1 MAEWFKAP
9 VLKIGVREYRE
20 FESHSIRMY
29 LLIVLLPLIG
39 SLIAGF
45 FGRFI
50 GPQGATFLT
59 PLCVFTSF
67 LFSTVAFYEV
77 ALCQSPCTIKL
88 FSWINSEMM
97 DFHWGFLFDSL
108 TVVMLIVVTC
118 VSTIVHLYSIGYME
132 TDPHLSRFMSY
143 LSLFTFFMLILVT
156 ADNLIQMFVG
166 WEGVGLCS
174 YLLIN
179 FWHTRLQANKAA
191 IKAVIVNRVGDFGLV
206 LGVLGIFYL
215 FKTVNYS
222 TLFALVPYVA
232 NNSDLTLNILGFNF
246 NILTYICIFLFIGSV
261 GKSAQIGLHTWLP
274 DAMEGPTPVSALI
287 HAATMVTAGVFLLA
301 RCSPLFEYSPDALL
315 VVTFMGAMTA
325 FFAATTALVQ
335 NDLKR
340 VIAYSTCSQLG
351 YMVFACGISNYSV
364 SVFHLANHA
373 FFKALLF
380 LSAGSVIHA
389 LADEQD
395 MRKMGGVIKLV
406 PYTYAMMFIGSL
418 SLMGFPF
425 LTGFYSKDAI
435 LELAYGSFS
444 VNGHFAHW
452 LGTVSAFMTAFYSM
466 RLIYLTFINRTNA
479 FKQSIQNAHDLPKI
493 MGFPL
498 TVLVFGS
505 IFIGYLTKDMII
517 GVGTNFWGNSLFVL
531 PSNMIVFD
539 AEFLPHSIKI
549 IPVVFSLSGVFLA
562 YILYIVNPLRNL
574 YDFKLTSFGLAFY
587 NYFNRKWYFDKVYNE
602 YLNQSVLEIGY
613 SGTYKTVDRGII
625 EFFGPF
631 GLSNVLYNRK
641 LNLSYMQTGL
651 IYHYTFVMLVGA
663 VLLITFIG
671 FNSIIFFIF
680 DSHLI
685 SLFSVLILF
694 CIFFKD

>member
-1 MAEWFKAP
+1 M
-9 VLKIGVREYRE
+9 
-20 FESHSIRMY
+20 
-29 LLIVLLPLIG
+29 G
-39 SLIAGF
+39 SLTAGF
-45 FGRFI
+45 FGRYV
-50 GPQGATFLT
+50 GPRGSTIIT
-59 PLCVFTSF
+59 PLCLFISF
-67 LFSTVAFYEV
+67 SLSCIAFYEV
-77 ALCQSPCTIKL
+77 ALCQSPCSIKL

-97 DFHWGFLFDSL
+97 DFSWGFLFDSL
-108 TVVMLIVVTC
+108 TVVMLIVVTT

-206 LGVLGIFYL
+206 LGILGIFYL

-222 TLFALVPYVA
+222 TLFALVPYVSS
-232 NNSDLTLNILGFNF
+232 NVDLTCTVLGFNF
-246 NILTYICIFLFIGSV
+246 NLLTYICIFLFIGSV

-301 RCSPLFEYSPDALL
+301 RCSPIFEYSPDALI
-315 VVTFMGAMTA
+315 VVTFVGAMTA

-351 YMVFACGISNYSV
+351 YMVFACGLSNYSV

-444 VNGHFAHW
+444 VSGHFAHW

-466 RLIYLTFINRTNA
+466 RLIYLTFINKTNA
-479 FKQSIQNAHDLPKI
+479 YKQSIKGAHDLPKI
-493 MGFPL
+493 MGYPL
-498 TVLVFGS
+498 IILVFGS

-531 PSNMIVFD
+531 PQNMLVFE
-539 AEFLPHSIKI
+539 AEFLPHSIKM
-549 IPVVFSLSGVFLA
+549 IPVIFSISGMILA
-562 YILYIVNPLRNL
+562 HILYVVNPLKSL
-574 YDFKLTSFGLAFY
+574 YDFKITSFGLAFY
-587 NYFNRKWYFDKVYNE
+587 NFFNRKWYFDKVYNE
-602 YLNQSVLEIGY
+602 YLNQGVLHVGY
-613 SGTYKTVDRGII
+613 DGTYKIVDRGII

-631 GLSNVLYNRK
+631 GLSNVLYNNK
-641 LNLSYMQTGL
+641 LNASRLQTGL
-651 IYHYTFVMLVGA
+651 IYHYTFVMLLGS
-663 VLLITFIG
+663 VLLMTFIG
-671 FNSIIFFIF
+671 LYSVISFFVDPHLFALFFVLLFFVIYF
-680 DSHLI
+680 D
-685 SLFSVLILF
+685 
-694 CIFFKD
+694 K

>member
-1 MAEWFKAP
+1 
-9 VLKIGVREYRE
+9 
-20 FESHSIRMY
+20 MY

-39 SLIAGF
+39 SLTAGF

-50 GPQGATFLT
+50 GSQGATLIT
-59 PLCVFTSF
+59 PICVFISF
-67 LFSTVAFYEV
+67 LFSCTAFYEV
-77 ALCQSPCTIKL
+77 ALCQSPCSFKL

-132 TDPHLSRFMSY
+132 MDPHLPRFMSY

-222 TLFALVPYVA
+222 TLFALVPYTADNV
-232 NNSDLTLNILGFNF
+232 DLSFNILGFNF
-246 NILTYICIFLFIGSV
+246 NILTFICVFLFIGSV
-261 GKSAQIGLHTWLP
+261 GKSAQVGLHTWLP

-301 RCSPLFEYSPDALL
+301 RCSPLFEYAPNALTI
-315 VVTFMGAMTA
+315 VTFVGAMTA

-351 YMVFACGISNYSV
+351 YMVFACGISNYNV

-435 LELAYGSFS
+435 LELAYGSFTIS
-444 VNGHFAHW
+444 GHFAHW
-452 LGTVSAFMTAFYSM
+452 LGTISAFMTAFYSM
-466 RLIYLTFINRTNA
+466 RLIYLTFINKTNA
-479 FKQSIQNAHDLPKI
+479 YKQSIQGAHDLPKI
-493 MGFPL
+493 MGYPL
-498 TVLVFGS
+498 VVLVFGS

-517 GVGTNFWGNSLFVL
+517 GVGTHFWGNAIFIL
-531 PSNMIVFD
+531 PQNLIIFD
-539 AEFLPHSIKI
+539 AEFLPHSIKM
-549 IPVVFSLSGVFLA
+549 IPVIFSLSGVFLA
-562 YILYIVNPLRNL
+562 YILYCVNPLKL
-574 YDFKLTSFGLAFY
+574 IYTFKMTNFGLAFY
-587 NYFNRKWYFDKVYNE
+587 NYFNRKWFFDKVYNE
-602 YLNQSVLEIGY
+602 FINQVVLKIGY
-613 SGTYKTVDRGII
+613 HKTYKLIDRGVI
-625 EFFGPF
+625 ENLGPF
-631 GLSNVLYNRK
+631 GFSKLFYASPMK
-641 LNLSYMQTGL
+641 LNFLQTGL
-651 IYHYTFVMLVGA
+651 IYHSAFMMLVGII
-663 VLLITFIG
+663 LLFILIG
-671 FNSIIFFIF
+671 FSSWFGFLINLKLIAIFCVAVFVTVYIKTF
-680 DSHLI
+680 
-685 SLFSVLILF
+685 
-694 CIFFKD
+694 